1 MNEMLQRCLM
11 MFVGLALVASQ
22 AFAKDPIV
30 LKTDKDKLSYSIG
43 VSIGRNFNSDGTEV
57 DPEVLM
63 QGLKSSLAGEKLL
76 MTDKDIR
83 QLMNDYQTQLRQAA
97 AAKRQKAIADNKLKG
112 DAYLVDYKKQNGVQV
127 SPGGILY
134 KVLKEG
140 SGRKPAES
148 DMVEVNY
155 RGALING
162 KEFDATEPG
171 KPATLKVAALIPGWK
186 QALSMMPVGSKWQ
199 IVIPPSLGYGE
210 RGVGNDIGPNEV
222 LVFDLE
228 LVAIK

>member
-1 MNEMLQRCLM
+1 L
-11 MFVGLALVASQ
+11 
-22 AFAKDPIV
+22 
-30 LKTDKDKLSYSIG
+30 Y
-43 VSIGRNFNSDGTEV
+43 
-57 DPEVLM
+57 
-63 QGLKSSLAGEKLL
+63 
-76 MTDKDIR
+76 
-83 QLMNDYQTQLRQAA
+83 
-97 AAKRQKAIADNKLKG
+97 KLKG

>member
-1 MNEMLQRCLM
+1 MLNRKFAVICG
-11 MFVGLALVASQ
+11 FALVSAQ
-22 AFAKDPIV
+22 ALATDPTV

-43 VSIGRNFNSDGTEV
+43 ASIGKNFKDEGTEV
-57 DPEVLM
+57 DVGLLM
-63 QGLKSSLAGEKLL
+63 EGLKNSLAGEKLQVP
-76 MTDKDIR
+76 DKEMR
-83 QLMNDYQTQLRQAA
+83 QVMNDYQTQLRQKM
-97 AAKRQKAIADNKLKG
+97 AAKRQQAVNDNKKKG
-112 DAYLVDYKKQNGVQV
+112 DAYLADYKTQKGVQAA
-127 SPGGILY
+127 PGGVFYQVI
-134 KVLKEG
+134 KEG
-140 SGRKPAES
+140 TGKKPLES

-171 KPATLKVAALIPGWK
+171 KPASLKVSALIPGWK
-186 QALSMMPVGSKWQ
+186 QALSMMPVGSKWHL
-199 IVIPPSLGYGE
+199 VIPPALGYGE